1 MILITGGAGQLAR
14 EFQRFFEKEKIDF
27 LAPSRMELDITDFDK
42 VRSYILDNDVNLVI
56 NCAAYNFV
64 DKAEEEKDSAYTI
77 NAYAVENLA
86 KICKE
91 KKIEFVT
98 YSTDFVFDGTKGG
111 AYTEWD
117 EINPISVYGRSKA
130 LGERLALEENRRTF
144 VFRVSWVFGEEG
156 KNFIE
161 QVRTWA
167 NTRDSIKIAT
177 DQVSSPTSTKDI
189 VDITWKI
196 LNLRKRDYGIYHI
209 SGDGE
214 TSRYEQGK
222 YILDKIGYKG
232 KILEGKCLDFTT
244 YDIRP
249 KYSKLSSKKIES
261 ILGIKM
267 PSWKS
272 RVDEYLKVGKTY
284 LVTGGAGFIGANFVK
299 YMLKKYK
306 DIEIII
312 LDKLTYAGN
321 LGTIREELKD
331 SRVSF
336 IKGDICNQEL
346 VNLIFMSYD
355 IDYVVNFAAESHV
368 DRSIENPQIFL
379 ETNILGT
386 QNLMEVAKN
395 FWTVGKDTNGYP
407 IYKEG
412 KKFHHVSTD
421 EVYGSLSKDFNIP
434 KELVLDEAVA
444 KIASGRRNLQ
454 TYGKEMF
461 IESSPLD
468 PKSPY
473 SVSKTASDMIVLSYG
488 ETYKF
493 PFNITRCSNNY
504 GPYHFPEKLIPLIIK
519 NILAGKKL
527 PVYGKGDNV
536 RDWLYV
542 ADHCKGIDMVIS
554 SAKPHEIYNIG
565 GFNEE
570 ENINIVKLTID
581 TIARIMLEEPKYQRV
596 LTTDLKNI
604 NYDLITYV
612 QDRLGHDVRYAIDPT
627 KIVTELGWYPETPF
641 TEGIEKTIRWYLD
654 NQEWVEEVVSGDYQ
668 KYYEEK
674 KS

>member
-1 MILITGGAGQLAR
+1 MILITGGAGQLAT
-14 EFQRFFEKEKIDF
+14 EFQRFFKKNSIDF
-27 LAPSRMELDITDFDK
+27 LAPNKLELDIIDFDK
-42 VRSYILDNDVNLVI
+42 VRGYILKNDVDLVI
-56 NCAAYNFV
+56 NCAAYNLV
-64 DKAEEEKDSAYTI
+64 DKAEEEKDSAYMI

-86 KICKE
+86 KICRE
-91 KKIEFVT
+91 KRIEFIT
-98 YSTDFVFDGTKGG
+98 YSTDFVFDGTKDGE
-111 AYTEWD
+111 YTEED

-144 VFRVSWVFGEEG
+144 IFRVSWVFGEEG

-161 QVRTWA
+161 QVKTWA
-167 NTRDSIKIAT
+167 NTRESIKIAT
-177 DQVSSPTSTKDI
+177 DQISSPTSTKDI

-196 LNLRKRDYGIYHI
+196 LNLRDRDYGIYHI
-209 SGDGE
+209 SGAGE

-222 YILDKIGYKG
+222 YILDKLGYKSN
-232 KILEGKCLDFTT
+232 ILEGRCLDFTP

-249 KYSKLSSKKIES
+249 KYSKLSAKKIEDL
-261 ILGIKM
+261 LGIKI
-267 PSWKS
+267 PNWKS

-299 YMLKKYK
+299 YMLEKHN
-306 DIEIII
+306 DIKLVL

-321 LGTIREELKD
+321 LGTTREELKD

-336 IKGDICNQEL
+336 VKGDICNRKL
-346 VNLIFMSYD
+346 VENIFMQYD

-368 DRSIENPQIFL
+368 DRSIQNPQIFL

-386 QNLMEVAKN
+386 QNLMEVAKT

-421 EVYGSLSKDFNIP
+421 EVYGSLTKDWDIP
-434 KELVLDEAVA
+434 RELILDEAVA
-444 KIASGRRNLQ
+444 KIATGRKNLQ
-454 TYGKEMF
+454 TYGKKMF
-461 IESSPLD
+461 TESTPLD
-468 PKSPY
+468 PRSPY
-473 SVSKTASDMIVLSYG
+473 SASKTASDMIVMAYG

-519 NILAGKKL
+519 NILAGKKI

-542 ADHCKGIDMVIS
+542 MDHCKGIDMVIS
-554 SAKPHEIYNIG
+554 NAKAHEIYNIG

-570 ENINIVKLTID
+570 QNINIVKLTID
-581 TIARIMLEEPKYQRV
+581 TIARIMKEEPKYQGV
-596 LTTDLKNI
+596 LSTDLANI

-612 QDRLGHDVRYAIDPT
+612 QDRLGHDARYAIDPT
-627 KIVTELGWYPETPF
+627 KIVTELGWYPETRF
-641 TEGIEKTIRWYLD
+641 TEGLEKLLD
-654 NQEWVEEVVSGDYQ
+654 GI
-668 KYYEEK
+668 
-674 KS
+674 